1 MQFCLIMKYFWS
13 FSLLMLVKLAF
24 AQSDTMRL
32 YQIYTSHFS
41 NEEKAEWTAFE
52 NNWHYFDYTELKK
65 KLKVKKLNCSNC
77 ESLFADVFL
86 KIDEEGKVISV
97 KFIKGKKCGI
107 ESMDEDF
114 IGWFERSVAKQSFKS
129 LKNKQFIARFGHAL
143 KC

>member
-1 MQFCLIMKYFWS
+1 MKFFWS
-13 FSLLMLVKLAF
+13 FLFLMIIDISN
-24 AQSDTMRL
+24 AQSDTLRL

-52 NNWHYFDYTELKK
+52 NNWNYFDYSELQK

-86 KIDEEGKVISV
+86 KIDENGKMSSV
-97 KFIKGKKCGI
+97 KFVKGKKCGV
-107 ESMDEDF
+107 ECNEKDF
-114 IGWFERSVAKQSFKS
+114 VNWFESSLRKRSFKS

>member
-1 MQFCLIMKYFWS
+1 MKYFWS
-13 FSLLMLVKLAF
+13 FLLLTLIKSTY

-52 NNWHYFDYTELKK
+52 NNWNYFDYSELQK
-65 KLKVKKLNCSNC
+65 KLKVKKLSCAKC
-77 ESLFADVFL
+77 QSLFADVFL
-86 KIDEEGKVISV
+86 KIDENGKMATV

-107 ESMDEDF
+107 ECSEKEF
-114 IGWFERSVAKQSFKS
+114 INWFEASLRKHSFKS

>member
-1 MQFCLIMKYFWS
+1 MKYFWS
-13 FSLLMLVKLAF
+13 FLFLLSIHISN
-24 AQSDTMRL
+24 AQSDTLRL

-52 NNWHYFDYTELKK
+52 NNWNYFDYSELQK
-65 KLKVKKLNCSNC
+65 KLKIKKLSCSKC
-77 ESLFADVFL
+77 QSLFADVFL
-86 KIDEEGKVISV
+86 KIDENGKMTEV

-107 ESMDEDF
+107 ECSEKDF
-114 IGWFERSVAKQSFKS
+114 INWFETSLRKHSFKS

>member
-1 MQFCLIMKYFWS
+1 MQICLIMKYFWS
-13 FSLLMLVKLAF
+13 FLFLILVKFTF

-32 YQIYTSHFS
+32 YQIYTSQFS

-52 NNWHYFDYTELKK
+52 NNWHYFNYSELKK
-65 KLKVKKLNCSNC
+65 KLKVKKLNCSTC

-86 KIDEEGKVISV
+86 KIDNEGKIVSV
-97 KFIKGKKCGI
+97 KFINGKKCGV
-107 ESMDEDF
+107 ECKEVDF
-114 IGWFERSVAKQSFKS
+114 INWFERSVAKQNFKS